1 MSIAEERQEINE
13 MEAGMEKIQERSR
26 KKLCN
31 SAIAEQR
38 QPFPVVYNKTVRK
51 KTKKEVRVL
60 GQKEILM
67 ECALYIRSHAKEPLS
82 VQGLSNRF
90 GYSACHFPG
99 CSGRKW
105 GLP

>member
-1 MSIAEERQEINE
+1 MRWRQ
-13 MEAGMEKIQERSR
+13 GWKKIQERSR

-60 GQKEILM
+60 GQKDILM
-67 ECALYIRSHAKEPLS
+67 ECALYIRSHAKERAKMTLE
-82 VQGLSNRF
+82 VF
-90 GYSACHFPG
+90 GPMAAECGKVKCRMEFDDLAERYL
-99 CSGRKW
+99 KE
-105 GLP
+105 